1 MNFTLRTKLIL
12 FATVLVTVIMINVTY
27 FYTLREIK
35 SKRQATQEH
44 VHMIAKN
51 VATLQLLD
59 RQEWDIY
66 QNYISQ
72 LMLYN
77 PDIIYIAIFDARN
90 KLRAHTLNTALLDL
104 KEKNLTRRQ
113 EINLIL
119 QLEKGAV
126 SEESKN
132 DMQTEIVDI
141 RLGDR
146 ILGSVH
152 VGFSII
158 QINRELQY
166 GIYLNIFFGAMFII
180 LFSLAAAY
188 FGRRIAKPLETLSQA
203 MEAVNEG
210 KMELLT
216 PQSHDEV
223 GKLTVSFNQM
233 IRGLKERQIIEE
245 LAKDMSA
252 TFNIEKLAP
261 LIRKHLKS
269 ATGAKNV
276 HLYLQD
282 RENRNLYRETIIN
295 TNDGKI
301 QVLTLTEDCRQ
312 FLKRYKQGFMI
323 QDAPETIKNCLN
335 HKGRKSNGLVLI
347 MTIKNTLFGM
357 LYFELEKNQHKFHHK
372 QIQFASF
379 LANQAAIALENAL
392 IYEDLKEQER
402 IKHEFE
408 IARKMQEKLLPMK
421 MPQIPAMQIDGI
433 CLPAQELGGD
443 YFDFFE
449 IDRTHLGI
457 AIADVCGK
465 GVSASFLMAEIKGMM
480 MQLTKNYCSPK
491 PLMLELNEMLYRSI
505 DRNSFV
511 TMIYAVLDM
520 EQKSVIFSR
529 AGHNPVLQYHSN
541 GRAELLTPKGIG
553 LGIDKG
559 PLFEKNLEEQTTI
572 LSENDIFLMYTD
584 GIVEAMNNKNV
595 MFGEDLL
602 LNTLINTSDNTVL
615 QIRRSILGELKSFLK
630 ERAAQDDITLIILK
644 NSPLM

>member
-12 FATVLVTVIMINVTY
+12 FATTLVTVIMINVTY

-35 SKRQATQEH
+35 SKRNTTQMH
-44 VHMIAKN
+44 IHMIAKN
-51 VATLQLLD
+51 VATIQLLD

-90 KLRAHTLNTALLDL
+90 KLRAHTLNTSLLDI
-104 KEKNLTRRQ
+104 ENEDLTRRQ
-113 EINLIL
+113 EINIIL

-126 SEESKN
+126 SKESKN

-158 QINRELQY
+158 HINRELQY

-188 FGRRIAKPLETLSQA
+188 FGRRLAKPLETLSNA
-203 MEAVNEG
+203 MEAVNDG

-233 IRGLKERQIIEE
+233 IQGLKERKIIED

-282 RENRNLYRETIIN
+282 RENTKVYKETIIN
-295 TNDGKI
+295 GNHHQI
-301 QVLTLTEDCRQ
+301 QTLTINDDCQ
-312 FLKRYKQGFMI
+312 LFLKQHSRGFMI
-323 QDAPETIKNCLN
+323 QEAPPNVKICLN
-335 HKGRKSNGLVLI
+335 HKERKSNGLVLI
-347 MTIKNTLFGM
+347 MNVKNTIFGM
-357 LYFELEKNQHKFHHK
+357 LYFELEENQNEFHQK

-408 IARKMQEKLLPMK
+408 IARKMQEKLLPGE
-421 MPQIPAMQIDGI
+421 MPQIPGMQIDGI

-443 YFDFFE
+443 YFDFFM
-449 IDRTHLGI
+449 IDDNHLGI

-480 MQLTKNYCSPK
+480 MQLTKSYHSPK
-491 PLMLELNEMLYRSI
+491 SLLIELNEMLYRSI

-511 TMIYAVLDM
+511 TMIYAVLNISD
-520 EQKSVIFSR
+520 KTVTFAR
-529 AGHNPVLQYHSN
+529 AGHNPALKCSPD
-541 GRAELLTPKGIG
+541 GSADLLTPKGIG
-553 LGIDKG
+553 LGIDEG
-559 PLFEKNLEEQTTI
+559 PLFEKNLKELTI
-572 LSENDIFLMYTD
+572 TLSDNDIFLMYTD
-584 GIVEAMNNKNV
+584 GIVEAMNSKNE

-602 LNTLINTSDNTVL
+602 LTTLVDEKQKNVSA
-615 QIRRSILGELKSFLK
+615 IRKTILAKLKAFLNK
-630 ERAAQDDITLIILK
+630 KAPQDDITMIILK
-644 NSPLM
+644 NSRS

>member
-1 MNFTLRTKLIL
+1 
-12 FATVLVTVIMINVTY
+12 MINVTY

-35 SKRQATQEH
+35 SKRNTTQMH
-44 VHMIAKN
+44 IHMIAKN
-51 VATLQLLD
+51 VATIQLLD

-90 KLRAHTLNTALLDL
+90 KLRAHTLNTSLLDI
-104 KEKNLTRRQ
+104 ENEDLTRRQ
-113 EINLIL
+113 EINIIL

-126 SEESKN
+126 SKESKN

-158 QINRELQY
+158 HINRELQY

-188 FGRRIAKPLETLSQA
+188 FGRRLAKPLETLSNA
-203 MEAVNEG
+203 MEAVNDG

-233 IRGLKERQIIEE
+233 IQGLKERKIIED

-282 RENRNLYRETIIN
+282 RENTKVYKETIIN
-295 TNDGKI
+295 GNHHQI
-301 QVLTLTEDCRQ
+301 QTLTINDDCQ
-312 FLKRYKQGFMI
+312 LFLKQHSRGFMI
-323 QDAPETIKNCLN
+323 QEAPPNVKICLN
-335 HKGRKSNGLVLI
+335 HKERKSNGLVLI
-347 MTIKNTLFGM
+347 MNVKNTIFGM
-357 LYFELEKNQHKFHHK
+357 LYFELEEDQNEFHQK

-408 IARKMQEKLLPMK
+408 IARKMQEKLLPGE
-421 MPQIPAMQIDGI
+421 MPQIPGMQIDGI

-443 YFDFFE
+443 YFDFFM
-449 IDRTHLGI
+449 IDNNHLGI

-480 MQLTKNYCSPK
+480 MQLTKSYRSPK
-491 PLMLELNEMLYRSI
+491 SLLIELNEMLYRSI

-511 TMIYAVLDM
+511 TMIYAVLNIS
-520 EQKSVIFSR
+520 EKTVTFAR
-529 AGHNPVLQYHSN
+529 AGHNPALKCSPD
-541 GRAELLTPKGIG
+541 GSADLLTPKGIG
-553 LGIDKG
+553 LGIDGG
-559 PLFEKNLEEQTTI
+559 PLFEKNLKELTI
-572 LSENDIFLMYTD
+572 TLSDNDIFLMYTD
-584 GIVEAMNNKNV
+584 GIVEAMNSKNE

-602 LNTLINTSDNTVL
+602 LTTLVDEKQKNVSA
-615 QIRRSILGELKSFLK
+615 IRETILAKLKAFLNK
-630 ERAAQDDITLIILK
+630 KAPQDDITMIILK
-644 NSPLM
+644 NSRS

>member
-1 MNFTLRTKLIL
+1 
-12 FATVLVTVIMINVTY
+12 MINVTY

-35 SKRQATQEH
+35 SKRNTTQMH
-44 VHMIAKN
+44 IHMIAKN
-51 VATLQLLD
+51 VATIQLLD

-90 KLRAHTLNTALLDL
+90 KLRAHTLNTSLLDI
-104 KEKNLTRRQ
+104 ENENLTRRQ
-113 EINLIL
+113 EINVIL

-126 SEESKN
+126 SKESKN

-158 QINRELQY
+158 HINRELQY

-188 FGRRIAKPLETLSQA
+188 FGRRLAKPLETLSKA
-203 MEAVNEG
+203 MDAVNEG

-223 GKLTVSFNQM
+223 GKLTASFNQM
-233 IRGLKERQIIEE
+233 IRGLKERKIIED

-282 RENRNLYRETIIN
+282 RENSRLYKETIIN
-295 TNDGKI
+295 ENRNQI
-301 QVLTLTEDCRQ
+301 QTLTINDACKQ
-312 FLKRYKQGFMI
+312 FLKQHSRGFMI
-323 QDAPETIKNCLN
+323 QDAPADVKICLN
-335 HKGRKSNGLVLI
+335 HKERKSNGLVLI
-347 MTIKNTLFGM
+347 MNVKNTIFGM
-357 LYFELEKNQHKFHHK
+357 LYFELQKDQNEFHHK

-408 IARKMQEKLLPMK
+408 IARKMQEKLLPGE
-421 MPQIPAMQIDGI
+421 MPHIPGMQIDGI

-443 YFDFFE
+443 YFDFFK
-449 IDRTHLGI
+449 IDDNHLAI

-480 MQLTKNYCSPK
+480 MQLTKSYRSPK
-491 PLMLELNEMLYRSI
+491 SLLIELNEMLYRSI

-511 TMIYAVLDM
+511 TMIYAVLNIS
-520 EQKSVIFSR
+520 KKTVTFSR
-529 AGHNPVLQYHSN
+529 AGHNPVLKCSSDKSN
-541 GRAELLTPKGIG
+541 ELLTPKGIG
-553 LGIDKG
+553 LGIDEG
-559 PLFEKNLEEQTTI
+559 LLFEKNLEEQTT
-572 LSENDIFLMYTD
+572 LLAKNDIFLMYTD
-584 GIVEAMNNKNV
+584 GIVEAMNSKHE

-602 LNTLINTSDNTVL
+602 LNTLVNNRQKNVSLIREAILDN
-615 QIRRSILGELKSFLK
+615 LKTFLK
-630 ERAAQDDITLIILK
+630 GKPAQDDITLIILK
-644 NSPLM
+644 NKLS

>member
-35 SKRQATQEH
+35 AKRNTTQMH
-44 VHMIAKN
+44 IHMIAKN
-51 VATLQLLD
+51 VATIQLLD

-77 PDIIYIAIFDARN
+77 PDIIYIAVFDARH
-90 KLRAHTLNTALLDL
+90 KLRAHTLNTKLLDIGN
-104 KEKNLTRRQ
+104 KNLTRRQ

-132 DMQTEIVDI
+132 DLQTEIVDI

-158 QINRELQY
+158 HINRELQY

-188 FGRRIAKPLETLSQA
+188 FGRRLAKPLETLSRA
-203 MEAVNEG
+203 MEGVNEG
-210 KMELLT
+210 KLELLT
-216 PQSHDEV
+216 PQSRDEV
-223 GKLTVSFNQM
+223 GKLTLSFNQM
-233 IRGLKERQIIEE
+233 IRNLKERQIIEE

-252 TFNIEKLAP
+252 TFNIDKLVP

-269 ATGAKNV
+269 AAGAKDV
-276 HLYLQD
+276 RLYLQD
-282 RENRNLYRETIIN
+282 RENPQAFRESGLNNGHNQLIT
-295 TNDGKI
+295 
-301 QVLTLTEDCRQ
+301 LTLTKECEQ
-312 FLKRYKQGFMI
+312 FLKQHAQGFMI
-323 QDAPETIKNCLN
+323 QDAPPQIKECLG
-335 HKGRKSNGLVLI
+335 HSGHKSNGLVLM
-347 MTIKNTLFGM
+347 MTIKNTIFGM
-357 LYFELEKNQHKFHHK
+357 LYFELEKNQQEFHHK
-372 QIQFASF
+372 QVQFASF

-408 IARKMQEKLLPMK
+408 IARKMQEKLLPAQ
-421 MPQIPAMQIDGI
+421 MPDIPGIQIDGI
-433 CLPAQELGGD
+433 CQPALELGGD

-449 IDRTHLGI
+449 IDDKHLGI

-465 GVSASFLMAEIKGMM
+465 GVPASFLMAEIKGMM
-480 MQLTKNYCSPK
+480 MQLAKTYRSPK
-491 PLMLELNEMLYRSI
+491 QLMAGLNEMLYRSI

-511 TMIYAVLDM
+511 TMIYAVLNI
-520 EQKSVIFSR
+520 EKRTITFTR
-529 AGHNPVLQYHSN
+529 AGHNPLLKCGQDGS
-541 GRAELLTPKGIG
+541 AAMLTPKGIG

-559 PLFEKNLEEQTTI
+559 PLFEKNLEEQTVS
-572 LSENDIFLMYTD
+572 LSEGDIILLYTD
-584 GIVEAMNNKNV
+584 GIVEAMNSKNE
-595 MFGEDLL
+595 MFGEDTLL
-602 LNTLINTSDNTVL
+602 DILINNRQKNVPL
-615 QIRRSILGELKSFLK
+615 IREAVLK
-630 ERAAQDDITLIILK
+630 ELENFLEEEAVQDDLTLVILK
-644 NSPLM
+644 NSRG